1 MLTRTYTQGGGF
13 LISLNGSSGDGSPEI
28 WWNEKANAIFLKSS
42 RVGCNDN
49 AWHHIAWVRYGN
61 NHFMLID
68 GHVVAYN
75 TTTTTYGTTANP
87 LVIGNDT
94 LYGSRDYIGYIQE
107 VRVTKAARYVDII
120 NYPQQSLSDTAYT
133 STDVVLHLH
142 MDGANNS
149 TTFTDVSGKTVTPSS
164 NAKISTTE
172 SRFGGSSGFFN
183 GGTDYLSVAAS
194 TDFEFGSGDFTI
206 ECWFRVPN
214 VTGNKALFAGNTD
227 FWLGAFVWG
236 NRIGYFASSNGTSWN
251 LIAADSA
258 PSNGGGF
265 HTLSANTWYHFA
277 FVRKGNDFMGF
288 INGKLDLFVTVS
300 GSIVSRPAEVKRIAR
315 WGGGDFAPF
324 YGYIDEFRITKG
336 VARYTDNFSLPIL
349 PYENQGKMVSLLHM
363 DGANNSTTFTDVSGK
378 TVTANGDA
386 KISTAQSVYG
396 GSSAYFD
403 GSGDYVAIAA
413 STDFE
418 FGSGDFTIEC
428 WFRVPNVTGNK
439 ALFSS
444 QTGFWLG
451 AFVWNNRVGYFASSN
466 GTTWNLIAADAS
478 PNNGLGA
485 HTLSANTW
493 YHFAFVR
500 RGNTWK
506 GFINGELDLAVNV
519 SGSIV
524 ARPAEEKRIGY
535 FSGATLG
542 YAFNGYI
549 DDFRIIKG
557 QALYSGLFTP
567 PARKSFERNDIYE
580 TDPYWNDVAV
590 LLHMDGDNDSTTFTD
605 VKGKQIINYGN
616 AKIST
621 AYSKFGGSAG
631 YFNGATADYI
641 TIPASPDFEFGSG
654 DFTIECWFRIPN
666 FSNNKTIFSGNTNFW
681 MGSFVRASTKKMAY
695 FVSTTGSSWNLIAA
709 DTAPSNRKWFN
720 YTYG

>member
-183 GGTDYLSVAAS
+183 GGTDYLSV
-194 TDFEFGSGDFTI
+194 
-206 ECWFRVPN
+206 
-214 VTGNKALFAGNTD
+214 
-227 FWLGAFVWG
+227 
-236 NRIGYFASSNGTSWN
+236 
-251 LIAADSA
+251 
-258 PSNGGGF
+258 
-265 HTLSANTWYHFA
+265 
-277 FVRKGNDFMGF
+277 
-288 INGKLDLFVTVS
+288 
-300 GSIVSRPAEVKRIAR
+300 
-315 WGGGDFAPF
+315 
-324 YGYIDEFRITKG
+324 
-336 VARYTDNFSLPIL
+336 
-349 PYENQGKMVSLLHM
+349 
-363 DGANNSTTFTDVSGK
+363 
-378 TVTANGDA
+378 
-386 KISTAQSVYG
+386 
-396 GSSAYFD
+396 
-403 GSGDYVAIAA
+403 AA